1 MRFLSSFYLKF
12 KMESEVP
19 LMWCVVYPDELYHH
33 GIKGQKWGVRRFQ
46 NPDGS
51 LTEVGQRRYGNNKT
65 VEKSITKKDGRKIEK
80 SKKVIKNGELLYE
93 HTTKWETVPK
103 DQKRPSGKAEKNK
116 PKNGKKI
123 AVAIGATVAAAV
135 ATGLAIKYR
144 KEIGSVIGRR
154 RTASV
159 DDLIKAAEKASK
171 TGDDVRGFLKNE
183 KVVKTGDAVR
193 GFLQKEKATF
203 ISAGEKAIESGMSA
217 LFAAPVTVAAG
228 YASKKMYDKAS
239 EQRSNKGKQYVIDIL
254 NTAGQ
259 ASLKSVDDSLGGRGG
274 NKKGA
279 KNGAKNGKGIDLES
293 GNNQEL
299 YNEILSRFPKDSPE
313 RAQVKKKRKE
323 VSTIAEL
330 EEYANT
336 L

>member
-103 DQKRPSGKAEKNK
+103 DQKRPSGKAE
-116 PKNGKKI
+116 NGKKI
-123 AVAIGATVAAAV
+123 AVAVGATVAAAV

-159 DDLIKAAEKASK
+159 DDLIKAAEKAA
-171 TGDDVRGFLKNE
+171 
-183 KVVKTGDAVR
+183 KTGDAVR
-193 GFLQKEKATF
+193 GFLKNEKAAF

-330 EEYANT
+330 EEYANN